1 MLRQANCI
9 KRALTTVAFSLQAD
23 AGECFLI
30 KNIYAGHTAL
40 AAGYPVLRVDRK
52 TVGCYRGGAI
62 GVNHLG
68 SPDDTFIAQNLM
80 KWLSEHGVNVSIP
93 VAEGQTFTIERS
105 GNTGD
110 VTVVYDIYDA
120 GDIKQAMPN
129 GSDSN
134 EFIFIQYMTAS
145 AALEAVGDHLLDVS
159 LSPGEF
165 PDFPCG
171 KAVPA
176 RHTIELLGLVGAP
189 VSNGDGVTGH
199 TTSQYLKLVK
209 ERETLFDEDR
219 NGIPFIAAENTTTTA
234 VYKTE
239 MSLVGDCVQVGADLS
254 DPSLGEP
261 LLFDPPL
268 KFNSGEEL
276 QVYLTCS
283 YAASGSIAVAEVRV
297 AAILRVVIE

>member
-1 MLRQANCI
+1 MLRQANAI
-9 KRALTTVAFSLQAD
+9 KRIATGTAFSLQAD
-23 AGECFLI
+23 AGESFLI
-30 KNIYAGHTAL
+30 RCIYAGHTAL

-52 TVGCYRGGAI
+52 TVGCFRGGAI
-62 GVNHLG
+62 GVSHLG
-68 SPDDTFIAQNLM
+68 SPDDTFIVHNLM

-93 VAEGQTFTIERS
+93 IAEGQTFTIDRS

-120 GDIKQAMPN
+120 GDINAVMPN
-129 GSDSN
+129 GSDAK
-134 EFIFIQYMTAS
+134 EFTFIQYMTAA
-145 AALEAVGDHLLDVS
+145 AALEKVGDHLLEVS
-159 LSPGEF
+159 LSPAEF

-176 RHTIELLGLVGAP
+176 RHTIELLGLVGHP
-189 VSNGDGVTGH
+189 VSNGDAGTGH
-199 TTSQYLKLVK
+199 TTSQFLKLVK

-239 MSLVGDCVQVGADLS
+239 MSLIGDCVQVGADLS
-254 DPSLGEP
+254 DPSDGVP

-268 KFNSGEEL
+268 KFASGEEL
-276 QVYLTCS
+276 QIYLTCS
-283 YAASGSIAVAEVRV
+283 YAASGSIAVGEVRV